1 MTNLTWEVTQLVA
14 QPLSGSNL
22 LLLVHHSNFKHQ
34 ADDSQMRTALSLLCL
49 LAVVKVDSVVKVT
62 KVMYNSQTIDKVKI

>member
-1 MTNLTWEVTQLVA
+1 
-14 QPLSGSNL
+14 
-22 LLLVHHSNFKHQ
+22 
-34 ADDSQMRTALSLLCL
+34 MRTDLSSLCL